1 MHELRVGIAAFL
13 LANVLAGLVRMSR
26 GPSLPDRIMVAQL
39 FGTTGVAIL
48 LMLSLEP
55 GRSFLRGVA
64 LVFALLS
71 AIMVIA
77 LVRTTAPRERARE
90 PEKGREP

>member
-1 MHELRVGIAAFL
+1 MHELRTGIAAFL

-26 GPSLPDRIMVAQL
+26 GPSLADRIMVAQL

-48 LMLSLEP
+48 LMLSVDP
-55 GRSFLRGVA
+55 GGSSLRGVA

-77 LVRTTAPRERARE
+77 LVRITGPRERGE
-90 PEKGREP
+90 GREP

>member
-13 LANVLAGLVRMSR
+13 LANVLAGLVRMAR
-26 GPSLPDRIMVAQL
+26 GPSLADRVMVAQL

-48 LMLSLEP
+48 LMLSMDP
-55 GRSFLRGVA
+55 GRSTLRGVA

-71 AIMVIA
+71 AIIVIA
-77 LVRTTAPRERARE
+77 LVRTTAPGGRNGGRER
-90 PEKGREP
+90 